1 MRTVAFR
8 VDEVTFAKIDVLSR
22 LSGLSKQDYMEARVL
37 DESVVVV
44 PSSRVAK
51 MLLEYAQE
59 VYRGLLRARREGR
72 ALDED
77 FAWSLHL
84 VGIPIGFR
92 RWLNARY
99 RRRNSLMG
107 ASNVTSWRLHGLTC
121 DYRKNQRVLT
131 ALPAFLATIRG
142 E

>member
-1 MRTVAFR
+1 MTFKGRRRMRTVVFR

-59 VYRGLLRARREGR
+59 VYRELLRARREGR

-77 FAWSLHL
+77 FAWSLL
-84 VGIPIGFR
+84 TLSEFLSGFGDGSMR
-92 RWLNARY
+92 DIDVEI
-99 RRRNSLMG
+99 
-107 ASNVTSWRLHGLTC
+107 ASWER
-121 DYRKNQRVLT
+121 
-131 ALPAFLATIRG
+131 AM
-142 E
+142 

>member
-1 MRTVAFR
+1 MTFKGRRRMRTVAFR

-59 VYRGLLRARREGR
+59 VYRELLRARREGR

-77 FAWSLHL
+77 FAWSLL
-84 VGIPIGFR
+84 TC
-92 RWLNARY
+92 
-99 RRRNSLMG
+99 RNSYRVSEM
-107 ASNVTSWRLHGLTC
+107 AQCAISTS
-121 DYRKNQRVLT
+121 K
-131 ALPAFLATIRG
+131 
-142 E
+142 

>member
-1 MRTVAFR
+1 MTFKGRRRMRTVAFR

-59 VYRGLLRARREGR
+59 VYRELLRARREGR

-77 FAWSLHL
+77 FAWSLL
-84 VGIPIGFR
+84 TLSEFLSGFGDGSMR
-92 RWLNARY
+92 DIDVEI
-99 RRRNSLMG
+99 
-107 ASNVTSWRLHGLTC
+107 ASHGSEQCDFMATSRADLRLS
-121 DYRKNQRVLT
+121 
-131 ALPAFLATIRG
+131 
-142 E
+142 